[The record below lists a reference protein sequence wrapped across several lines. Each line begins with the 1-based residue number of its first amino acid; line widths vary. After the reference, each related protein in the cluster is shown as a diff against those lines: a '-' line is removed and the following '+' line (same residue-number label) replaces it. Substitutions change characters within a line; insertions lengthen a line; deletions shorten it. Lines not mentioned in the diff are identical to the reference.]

1 MRTSPKAAA
10 MMLAAVAVMIAGSV
24 SIAQEAPVQAPS
36 QGEVIVSGV
45 SPERF
50 NPTYGTA
57 FFRASGASFPGDPRD
72 VAVLIGDR
80 QLPAGSLSVTRRIV
94 AASYVMPP
102 GPNTMTL
109 RAWDDAGQVLTRETR
124 LWAGNLTLE
133 VAVVD
138 SLGNPVG
145 QGELKAR
152 LATAPAVGA
161 TVAVREGRAEVV
173 NLPDEDILLEASHP
187 DGRRGTAT
195 ARASERRTT
204 VVLR

>member
-1 MRTSPKAAA
+1 MRLSLQAA
-10 MMLAAVAVMIAGSV
+10 MMQAAIAFMIVASAGF
-24 SIAQEAPVQAPS
+24 AQEAPVQPPS
-36 QGEVIVSGV
+36 QAEVIVSGV

-57 FFRASGASFPGDPRD
+57 FFRASGAYFPADPRD

-80 QLPAGSLSVTRRIV
+80 QLPAGNLSVTRRIV
-94 AASYVMPP
+94 AANYVMPA
-102 GPNTMTL
+102 GPNVMTL
-109 RAWDDAGQVLTRETR
+109 RAWDNSGQVLTRETR

-138 SLGNPVG
+138 GLGNPVG
-145 QGELKAR
+145 EGELTAR
-152 LATAPAVGA
+152 LAADPAVSA
-161 TVAVREGRAEVV
+161 TAAVQEGRAEVV
-173 NLPDEDILLEASHP
+173 NLPDEDILLEVSHP

-195 ARASERRTT
+195 ARASERRAS

>member
-1 MRTSPKAAA
+1 MRPFPQAAA
-10 MMLAAVAVMIAGSV
+10 MMWAAVAVMTAGSV
-24 SIAQEAPVQAPS
+24 SIAQEAPAPAPS
-36 QGEVIVSGV
+36 QGEVAVSGV

-50 NPTYGTA
+50 NPTNGTA
-57 FFRASGASFPGDPRD
+57 FFRAAGAFFPSDPRD

-80 QLPAGSLSVTRRIV
+80 QLPAGNLSVTRRIV

-109 RAWDDAGQVLTRETR
+109 RAWDDAGQVLARETQ
-124 LWAGNLTLE
+124 LWVGNLTLE

-138 SLGNPVG
+138 SLGNAVG
-145 QGELKAR
+145 EGELKAR
-152 LATAPAVGA
+152 LAAAPAVGA
-161 TVAVREGRAEVV
+161 TVAVQEGRAEVV

-195 ARASERRTT
+195 ARASERRST

>member
-1 MRTSPKAAA
+1 MMQAAIA
-10 MMLAAVAVMIAGSV
+10 FMIAASA
-24 SIAQEAPVQAPS
+24 SFAQETPVPSPS
-36 QGEVIVSGV
+36 QADVVVSGV

-50 NPTYGTA
+50 NPTHGTA
-57 FFRASGASFPGDPRD
+57 FFHASGAYFPADPGD

-80 QLPAGSLSVTRRIV
+80 QLPAGNLSVTRRIV
-94 AASYVMPP
+94 AASYVMPA

-109 RAWDDAGQVLTRETR
+109 RAWDDSGQVLTRETR

-133 VAVVD
+133 VAIVD
-138 SLGNPVG
+138 GLGNPAG
-145 QGELKAR
+145 EGELTAR
-152 LATAPAVGA
+152 LAAAPSVGA
-161 TVAVREGRAEVV
+161 TVAVQEGRAEVV
-173 NLPDEDILLEASHP
+173 NLPDEDILLEVSHP